1 MCSIYTY
8 IYHISPST
16 HCAAS
21 HDASK
26 NQLHIFYSSF
36 FYPHLRRGLSVL
48 QKPVDTEL
56 ATSLAKNQGEA
67 HQDLQK
73 IQDNLKKNLELKPW
87 TANLKLGAFKKKT
100 RKTMFFWPQNSQLT
114 CKSNGNWKLH
124 TSSAFPPSDATL
136 KLGNNETLRATMNL
150 LDL

>member
-73 IQDNLKKNLELKPW
+73 IQDNLKK
-87 TANLKLGAFKKKT
+87 
-100 RKTMFFWPQNSQLT
+100 
-114 CKSNGNWKLH
+114 KSR
-124 TSSAFPPSDATL
+124 T
-136 KLGNNETLRATMNL
+136 ETLNCESETWRV
-150 LDL
+150 